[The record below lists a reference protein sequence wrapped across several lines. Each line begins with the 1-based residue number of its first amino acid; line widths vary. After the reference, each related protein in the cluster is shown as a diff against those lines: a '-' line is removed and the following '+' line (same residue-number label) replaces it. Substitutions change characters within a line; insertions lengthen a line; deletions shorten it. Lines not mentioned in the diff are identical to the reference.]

1 MKRARTRL
9 ERGRQ
14 ARERKKV
21 IHQHKRRKTFSGQQP
36 RLCLSRP
43 IDTDGVWLCSQ
54 RTKRRPRER
63 KGVPAHNET
72 PAALVQ
78 SSDLSH
84 HLSRYRQKA
93 PQLITANRKVQ
104 TQERN
109 TVNTV
114 YLFRNPISGRVSS
127 FALFLLLLLLPFF
140 SYSVF
145 INGQSLEYNPWLYTS
160 SLPSSCGCGAAAVAG
175 HQLIDIFH

>member
-127 FALFLLLLLLPFF
+127 FALFLLLLLPIPFL
-140 SYSVF
+140 STA
-145 INGQSLEYNPWLYTS
+145 NHQSIIPGCTQALSPPVVAAGLLR
-160 SLPSSCGCGAAAVAG
+160 SLGIS
-175 HQLIDIFH
+175 